1 MKTVIAL
8 ITALTLTG
16 CGTYGEPLLL
26 AQMFDRN
33 DPCQRSPM
41 PQWCG
46 ASAGV
51 TVYERN
57 YYTGRIIST
66 YKTK

>member
-1 MKTVIAL
+1 MKIL
-8 ITALTLTG
+8 IVALTLSLTG

-26 AQMFDRN
+26 ARMFDRN
-33 DPCQRSPM
+33 DPCQREPS

-51 TVYERN
+51 TVYQRN
-57 YYTGRIIST
+57 YYTGGIIST
-66 YKTK
+66 YKTR